1 MLSKSILDMD
11 WIMGGIAIALLVT
24 GLIGQG
30 FEMRKI
36 RHSVYKDEELGSS
49 KIFGDKRNFKW
60 YVMIAVGIVLW
71 FIAERGP

>member
-1 MLSKSILDMD
+1 
-11 WIMGGIAIALLVT
+11 MGGVAIALLVA

-36 RHSVYKDEELGSS
+36 RHSIYKDEELASS

-60 YVMIAVGIVLW
+60 YVMIAIGIVLW
-71 FIAERGP
+71 FIAERAP

>member
-1 MLSKSILDMD
+1 MLLKSILDMD

>member
-1 MLSKSILDMD
+1 MD
-11 WIMGGIAIALLVT
+11 WIMGGVAIALLVV

-36 RHSVYKDEELGSS
+36 RHSIYKDEELASS

-60 YVMIAVGIVLW
+60 YAMIAIGIVLW
-71 FIAERGP
+71 FIAERAP